1 MKKLYLL
8 ALLISIH
15 SFSQSLVRIE
25 PENFSTV
32 YGFGGSGSFNDT
44 EIVISGL
51 DEMPPTGVPK
61 LHFFNIDSSVI
72 TPNGTIDS
80 PESNQNFGG
89 AIEMTDD
96 YLFAGSIRNS
106 ANVANGGAVYV
117 FKKING
123 NWEYLLKIQPSTQ
136 HENDYFGTN
145 IKVHNN
151 QLFITAF
158 GYDEN
163 GDAAINDGAVYI
175 YNQNGDTFSL
185 QQTLTGVSG
194 NSGFGTLLDI
204 ENDMLVT
211 TSTNSTDD
219 FITSFNQ
226 QSSTWE
232 LVNSMIMPNVSFEFN
247 PELSLLHSDRVSLS
261 NGKLYLYHLTDT
273 ENDFLG
279 LKMIKIY
286 DWSDASDEWSFVEDF
301 VFQEGDYYKY
311 KVKVKGNNMFII
323 PTGEYILMVERK
335 NPVFHFVN
343 ENGSWSYNNA
353 YTGMSS
359 YTHDNFGH
367 FTLIKENQVL
377 FGNSGE
383 YWTIPVAAS
392 NGGAYVLDVTL
403 GINEFETSNFIVHPN
418 PTDGIVKIS
427 SQHSEITFVEIYD
440 SLGKKVFENN
450 SNVSE
455 IDITHLNSGIYFCRI
470 GKNDD
475 SFNYQKIIKR

>member
-8 ALLISIH
+8 TLLISVH

-44 EIVISGL
+44 EIVVAGQ
-51 DEMPPTGVPK
+51 DAMPPIGVSK
-61 LHFFNIDSSVI
+61 LYLFNTDSSGI

-80 PESNQNFGG
+80 PEANQNFGG

-96 YLFAGSIRNS
+96 YLFVGSIRNNT
-106 ANVANGGAVYV
+106 NVENGGAVYV
-117 FKKING
+117 FKKVNG

-145 IKVHNN
+145 IKGHNN

-175 YNQNGDTFSL
+175 YNQSGDTFSL
-185 QQTLTGVSG
+185 QQTLAGVSG
-194 NSGFGTLLDI
+194 NSGFGTLLEI

-219 FITSFNQ
+219 FITTFNVDNLN
-226 QSSTWE
+226 WE
-232 LVNSMIMPNVSFEFN
+232 LINSSLMPNVSFVYN
-247 PELSLLHSDRVSLS
+247 PELRLLHSDRVSLS
-261 NGKLYLYHLTDT
+261 NGKLYLYHLNDT

-286 DWSDASDEWSFVEDF
+286 NWSDIEAEWNFVEDF

-311 KVKVKGNNMFII
+311 KVKVEGNNMFIV
-323 PTGEYILMVERK
+323 PTGDYILMVERK
-335 NPVFHFVN
+335 NPVFHFVY
-343 ENGSWSYNNA
+343 ENGSWSYVNT
-353 YTGMSS
+353 YIGMSPFPN
-359 YTHDNFGH
+359 DNFGH
-367 FTLIKENQVL
+367 FTLVKGNKVL
-377 FGNSGE
+377 FGNPTE
-383 YWTIPVAAS
+383 YWTQPVMAA
-392 NGGAYVLDVTL
+392 NGGAYMLDVTL
-403 GINEFETSNFIVHPN
+403 GINEFETSNFIVYPN
-418 PTDGIVKIS
+418 PTDGIVKIYS
-427 SQHSEITFVEIYD
+427 NNSEVASIEIYD
-440 SLGKKVFENN
+440 GIGKKVFENN

-470 GKNDD
+470 TTFDN
-475 SFNYQKIIKR
+475 SVNYQPILKR

>member
-32 YGFGGSGSFNDT
+32 YGFGGSGSFNDS
-44 EIVISGL
+44 EIVISGR
-51 DEMPPTGVPK
+51 DAMPPTGVPK

-106 ANVANGGAVYV
+106 THVANGGAVYV
-117 FKKING
+117 FKKVNG
-123 NWEYLLKIQPSTQ
+123 NWQYLLKIQPSTQ

-145 IKVHNN
+145 IKVHNS

-158 GYDEN
+158 GYDVN

-175 YNQNGDTFSL
+175 YNQNGDIFSL
-185 QQTLTGVSG
+185 QQTLAGVSG
-194 NSGFGTLLDI
+194 NSGFGTLLEI

-219 FITSFNQ
+219 FITTFNQ

-367 FTLIKENQVL
+367 FTLIKDSQVL

-392 NGGAYVLDVTL
+392 NGGAYMLDATL
-403 GINEFETSNFIVHPN
+403 GINEFETNNFIVYPN
-418 PTDGIVKIS
+418 PTEGMLRIH
-427 SQHSEITFVEIYD
+427 SQHSEITSVEMYD
-440 SLGKKVFENN
+440 SLGKKVFQNN

-455 IDITHLNSGIYFCRI
+455 IDISHLNSGIYFCRI
-470 GKNDD
+470 GTNDN
-475 SFNYQKIIKR
+475 SFNYQKIVKK

>member
-8 ALLISIH
+8 TLLISVH

-44 EIVISGL
+44 EIVISGQ
-51 DEMPPTGVPK
+51 DAMPPTGVPK
-61 LHFFNIDSSVI
+61 LYLFNIDSSVI
-72 TPNGTIDS
+72 IPNGTIDS
-80 PESNQNFGG
+80 PEANQNFGG

-96 YLFAGSIRNS
+96 YLFAGSIRNNTN
-106 ANVANGGAVYV
+106 AENGGAVYV
-117 FKKING
+117 FKKVNG

-136 HENDYFGTN
+136 HENDYFGMN

-163 GDAAINDGAVYI
+163 GDASINEGAIFI
-175 YNQNGDTFSL
+175 YNQNGDAFSL

-204 ENDMLVT
+204 ENNMLVT

-219 FITSFNQ
+219 FITTFNLE
-226 QSSTWE
+226 SSNWE
-232 LVNSMIMPNVSFEFN
+232 LVNSTLMPNVSFVYN
-247 PELSLLHSDRVSLS
+247 PELTLLHSDRVSLS
-261 NGKLYLYHLTDT
+261 NGKLYLYHLNDT

-301 VFQEGDYYKY
+301 VFQEGDYYEY
-311 KVKVKGNNMFII
+311 KVKVEGNNMFLI
-323 PTGEYILMVERK
+323 PTGAYILMVERK
-335 NPVFHFVN
+335 NPVFHFAN

-367 FTLIKENQVL
+367 FTLIKDSQVL

-392 NGGAYVLDVTL
+392 NGGAYMLDATL
-403 GINEFETSNFIVHPN
+403 GINEFETNNFIVYPN
-418 PTDGIVKIS
+418 PTEGMLRIH
-427 SQHSEITFVEIYD
+427 SQHSEITSVEMYD
-440 SLGKKVFENN
+440 SLGKKVFQNN

-455 IDITHLNSGIYFCRI
+455 IDISHLNSGIYFCRI
-470 GKNDD
+470 GTNDNF
-475 SFNYQKIIKR
+475 FNYQKIVKR